1 VPWDCRLDPFSTY
14 RATFEVRTYRLCRRA
29 LMFQHFPAETNVGLN
44 CLVRSTDLTH
54 SQPSPP
60 VDRTQPFYSYLLSA
74 TQTGYSPDEAGG
86 YLSNTL
92 PPLEFEYTQAT
103 VDETVREVD
112 PESLKNLPYGLD
124 GSHYRWADLDG
135 EGLSGILTEQAGS
148 WFYKANLS
156 PVNRRT
162 INGARYT
169 LPLFA
174 PAELVARQPS
184 LAALNSGRQQLL
196 DLSGDGRLDL
206 VDFQG
211 MTPGYFERTEN
222 ADWEPLVTFQSL
234 PILDWRN
241 PELKFVDLTG
251 DGFADLLISEGD
263 DFWWY
268 NSLATLGFASGQ
280 RVPQAFDEEK
290 GPRLIFSDSTES
302 IFLADLSGD
311 GLTDL
316 VRIRNG
322 EVCYWPNLGYGRF
335 GAKVT
340 MDHAPLFDRPDIFDG
355 RRIQLADIDGSGTA
369 DIIYLAGGSVQ
380 LYFNQSGNGWG
391 AARILSHF
399 PPVDNASSI
408 TALDLLGNGTACLV
422 WSSALPGARQSWR
435 VGDAW
440 RQDRCCGYGHGPRRQ
455 AGGRHRRTAPDS
467 TAGGCSVA
475 PASGGWHGP
484 GRCHVW
490 PGADH
495 RDGFSSE
502 VAPVGV

>member
-1 VPWDCRLDPFSTY
+1 
-14 RATFEVRTYRLCRRA
+14 
-29 LMFQHFPAETNVGLN
+29 
-44 CLVRSTDLTH
+44 
-54 SQPSPP
+54 

-311 GLTDL
+311 GLTG
-316 VRIRNG
+316 RIS
-322 EVCYWPNLGYGRF
+322 
-335 GAKVT
+335 AT
-340 MDHAPLFDRPDIFDG
+340 
-355 RRIQLADIDGSGTA
+355 DGSAPKSRWTMPRCSTGPTYSTDA
-369 DIIYLAGGSVQ
+369 ES
-380 LYFNQSGNGWG
+380 
-391 AARILSHF
+391 
-399 PPVDNASSI
+399 
-408 TALDLLGNGTACLV
+408 
-422 WSSALPGARQSWR
+422 SWR
-435 VGDAW
+435 TLT
-440 RQDRCCGYGHGPRRQ
+440 DRGPLTSFTSLAAQ
-455 AGGRHRRTAPDS
+455 FSSTSINPE
-467 TAGGCSVA
+467 TAGA
-475 PASGGWHGP
+475 PRGS
-484 GRCHVW
+484 
-490 PGADH
+490 
-495 RDGFSSE
+495 
-502 VAPVGV
+502 